1 MFIPPSLSTFPGHRE
16 GPNVKWK
23 VKPLL
28 NGLEM
33 FVSTKALNA
42 LATLAKLDISLH
54 TKRTLVAHSAAHE
67 E

>member
-23 VKPLL
+23 VKTLL

-33 FVSTKALNA
+33 FVSTKTLNA
-42 LATLAKLDISLH
+42 LGRMKC
-54 TKRTLVAHSAAHE
+54 KRHSQNWRFLFTQNGY
-67 E
+67 